1 MMLIALSVFSAIDEA
16 DPRIQESPSY
26 PLFIPYDSKPI
37 KPHNEIYFPFKSSL
51 GLFQDWTYFNVAT
64 DEF

>member
-16 DPRIQESPSY
+16 APRIQESPSY

-37 KPHNEIYFPFKSSL
+37 KPHNEIYFPFKNSL
-51 GLFQDWTYFNVAT
+51 GLFQD
-64 DEF
+64 